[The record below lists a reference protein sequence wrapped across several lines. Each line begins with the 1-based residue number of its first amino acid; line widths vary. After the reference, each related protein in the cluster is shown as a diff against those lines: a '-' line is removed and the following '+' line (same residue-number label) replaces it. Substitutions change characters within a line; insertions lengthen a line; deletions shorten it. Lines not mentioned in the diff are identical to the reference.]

1 MPAHHPTWEKHRGLV
16 WSNPAASDIVHLWAA
31 LLRPQFDCLLE
42 AAVEFGVARL
52 SDEWRILVEEDTQP
66 ARRVRPIVERILNNI
81 SRGFALEA
89 ERSASVAEAQGESE
103 SSDD

>member
-1 MPAHHPTWEKHRGLV
+1 MWDKHRGLV
-16 WSNPAASDIVHLWAA
+16 WSNPEASDTVHLRAA
-31 LLRPQFDCLLE
+31 LLHPQFDCLLE
-42 AAVEFGVARL
+42 AAVEFGLDRL
-52 SDEWRILVEEDTQP
+52 SDECRILAEEDTQS
-66 ARRVRPIVERILNNI
+66 ARRARPIVERILNNI